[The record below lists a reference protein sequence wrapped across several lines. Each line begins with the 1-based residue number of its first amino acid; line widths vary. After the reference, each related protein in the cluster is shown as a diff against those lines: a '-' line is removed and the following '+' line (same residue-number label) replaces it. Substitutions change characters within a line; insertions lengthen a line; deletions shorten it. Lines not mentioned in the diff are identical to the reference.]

1 MSVTLEL
8 GQVEVAGL
16 DLSVVVEQDVV
27 VVGAVLNELG
37 LAVEVA
43 LVKLDLA
50 VEVVRV
56 ELGLAVVEQLD
67 LEVVIVVVAL
77 GLHKF

>member
-27 VVGAVLNELG
+27 VVVGAVLNELG

-50 VEVVRV
+50 V
-56 ELGLAVVEQLD
+56 Q
-67 LEVVIVVVAL
+67 
-77 GLHKF
+77 

>member
-1 MSVTLEL
+1 MTIV
-8 GQVEVAGL
+8 GGL
-16 DLSVVVEQDVV
+16 RLFSLNVVVVEQDVV